1 VVSRGSKR
9 DYLRRHNIDQVRR
22 HRCFKV
28 MLVLTDSRPDGHVDL
43 GVFDGL
49 EDLGRG
55 VAVGRIEAEPCGEL
69 RQQLRW

>member
-1 VVSRGSKR
+1 
-9 DYLRRHNIDQVRR
+9 
-22 HRCFKV
+22 